1 MQCITDLEHVKNAFR
16 EIVNAPNNDIDKDIV
31 NAVQQDLVQKKIM
44 QAVSWL
50 KCQVMKVKLSL
61 RKCFHLN
68 IFKI

>member
-16 EIVNAPNNDIDKDIV
+16 EIVNAPNNYIDKDIV

-61 RKCFHLN
+61 
-68 IFKI
+68 